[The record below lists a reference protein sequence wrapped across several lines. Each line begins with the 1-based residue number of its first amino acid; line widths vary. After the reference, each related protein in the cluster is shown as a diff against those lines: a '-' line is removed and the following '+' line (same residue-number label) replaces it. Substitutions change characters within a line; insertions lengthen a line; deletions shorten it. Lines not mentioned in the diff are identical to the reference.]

1 MNNAIVTVVHPQ
13 SLRWFPEF
21 ITGLR
26 EQTETNFHCIVVLDS
41 VDLTDELETLLRQS
55 LQSYEVLHSQ
65 RGPLLNRF
73 VGLKASEVFGA
84 ERVACIDSDD
94 IPGPTWVEVMMN
106 TLDDCELAFCDL
118 IPVDQDSAILGS
130 AHFQHRYKSNTSID
144 VEVLNRGNLTGFGN
158 TAFRTSLLP
167 HQPGI
172 PTNLRAPDW
181 AFFRRLL
188 SDTPKFNYAPTHI
201 YYRQY
206 GENMA
211 GLPGCRERGLLLS
224 HLQTKLEHLSQFP
237 SLDAGDQTDPKLYHA
252 TIERLGDEKFCA
264 EYWERT
270 KVHQLQ
276 DGLMWWEDIQVYK
289 DML

>member
-130 AHFQHRYKSNTSID
+130 AHFQHRYNNNTGIE
-144 VEVLNRGNLTGFGN
+144 VEVLNRGNLAGFGN

-167 HQPGI
+167 TNRASQPI
-172 PTNLRAPDW
+172 
-181 AFFRRLL
+181 F
-188 SDTPKFNYAPTHI
+188 
-201 YYRQY
+201 
-206 GENMA
+206 
-211 GLPGCRERGLLLS
+211 
-224 HLQTKLEHLSQFP
+224 EHLIGHSFAAYSVIP
-237 SLDAGDQTDPKLYHA
+237 LSSTTRRPIFTTVNTEKIGRA
-252 TIERLGDEKFCA
+252 TR
-264 EYWERT
+264 
-270 KVHQLQ
+270 
-276 DGLMWWEDIQVYK
+276 MS
-289 DML
+289 